1 MMSIDHSCLGIGMPH
16 VFLDIEEADVLGC
29 QQSSERVAK
38 PVDTHPRRQAG
49 SSTDGRKRFAG
60 IIAIAVFTLAS
71 CAGNEKKPPV
81 NAVWP
86 EGLRYASVH
95 WDRSAIPVLDLKDL
109 SSCGSDVNR
118 PLLKVQPLPSDRK
131 QVDRPKYRPNR
142 RGRI

>member
-1 MMSIDHSCLGIGMPH
+1 MSIDHSRFRVAVAH
-16 VFLDIEEADVLGC
+16 VRADLIQADVLHC
-29 QQSSERVAK
+29 EVTCERVTQ
-38 PVDTHPRRQAG
+38 PVDGYPRRQPG
-49 SSTDGRKRFAG
+49 SPANGSKRFAG

-109 SSCGSDVNR
+109 SSCGADVNR
-118 PLLKVQPLPSDRK
+118 PLVKVQPFPSDRK
-131 QVDRPKYRPNR
+131 QLYRPKLRPKR
-142 RGRI
+142 ED

>member
-29 QQSSERVAK
+29 QQGCERVAQ
-38 PVDTHPRRQAG
+38 PVDANSRRQPGGLAHRAK
-49 SSTDGRKRFAG
+49 TLAG
-60 IIAIAVFTLAS
+60 IIAIAILTMIS

-109 SSCGSDVNR
+109 SSCGADVNR
-118 PLLKVQPLPSDRK
+118 PLVKVQPFPSDRK